1 MKEKELHII
10 KKVLQGNTHEYEYFL
25 DRYGKQVFSLIV
37 RIVTSEEDAEEL
49 TQDVFMKAFEQLKTF
64 KAESSFSTWI
74 YRIAYNTAI
83 SATRKSSRNTLTMDD
98 QYLQQVRDEEVDGLF
113 DSEDEEL
120 TDKLYNAMQKLSM
133 EERTLLTLFYY
144 EDKPLA
150 EVAEV
155 MGLTEANVKVR
166 LHRTRKKLYVMIK
179 NETYD

>member
-98 QYLQQVRDEEVDGLF
+98 QYLQQVRDEEVDGLL